1 MAWDTPSPRAR
12 ELIRQGAEIARAAPP
27 EWLRELD
34 AGTLSAQNMSVV
46 AEDPE
51 LRESIRRSNLSNLM
65 RWAEA
70 NAARPGEPVAA
81 NLSNELLQSARNLV
95 RRGLDQQ
102 ALDGYRGGQNAAWI
116 RWMQIVFGLT
126 TDAAEIREVLDI
138 TARSISEFVDATI
151 RAVAREVRK
160 EREELING
168 SNAERR
174 ETVTLLIDGAP
185 IALELAQSRL
195 GYRLERHHTAVIVWS
210 EDANPETQFLERAA
224 RQLAERAEAKH
235 LLSVVVS
242 AGTVWGWMDAPVH
255 ASDEIRDL
263 GGNIRVATG
272 SRAAGVEGF
281 RRSHLE
287 AVTTQR
293 ILARLK
299 SQRVVAAFEEV
310 ELVSLVTNDPARSD
324 EFVSRTLG
332 DLSSADADTR
342 EVLRVYLHEQSS
354 VARTSA
360 RLHAHRNTVLR
371 RLNRAQELLP
381 RPLESSALEVGVAL
395 EVLYWQT

>member
-1 MAWDTPSPRAR
+1 
-12 ELIRQGAEIARAAPP
+12 
-27 EWLRELD
+27 
-34 AGTLSAQNMSVV
+34 MSTV

-51 LRESIRRSNLSNLM
+51 LRESVRRSNLSNLL

-70 NAARPGEPVAA
+70 NASRPGEPVAA
-81 NLSNELLQSARNLV
+81 NLSEELLQGARNLV

-126 TDAAEIREVLDI
+126 SDAGEIREVLDI

-160 EREELING
+160 ERDELISG
-168 SNAERR
+168 SNTERR

-185 IALELAQSRL
+185 IASELAESRL
-195 GYRLERHHTAVIVWS
+195 GYRLERGHTAVIVWS
-210 EDANPETQFLERAA
+210 EDASPQTQLLERAA
-224 RQLAERAEAKH
+224 RQLAERGGAKH
-235 LLSVVVS
+235 LLSVIVS
-242 AGTVWGWMDAPVH
+242 AGTLWGWMDAPVQS
-255 ASDEIRDL
+255 ADEIRDL
-263 GGNIRVATG
+263 GGNIRIATG
-272 SRAAGVEGF
+272 SWAAGLDGF

-293 ILARLK
+293 IMARLK
-299 SQRVVAAFEEV
+299 SHRVVAAFAEV

-324 EFVSRTLG
+324 EFVARTLG
-332 DLSSADADTR
+332 GLSTADAAAR

-371 RLNRAQELLP
+371 RLTRAQELLP
-381 RPLESSALEVGVAL
+381 RPLEASALEVAVAL